1 MDIRHSFFNF
11 HHGQSDERLYIS
23 VAGEVVAA
31 LDYSVYEGQPAIK
44 MIEVRD
50 RRRGY
55 ARALL
60 MRLQSLYPDEEID
73 WGSLTD
79 DGAKLK
85 AGMKFR
91 NVVDPVMKAKN
102 DLLDRVRKKI
112 TKLEQDVTPD
122 NIKQYGELW
131 NRLYDMER
139 RLEDELAFGKIS
151 KSIIVG

>member
-44 MIEVRD
+44 MIEVTD

-85 AGMKFR
+85 AGMKFKT
-91 NVVDPVMKAKN
+91 VVDPVMKAKN

>member
-11 HHGQSDERLYIS
+11 HHGQSDERLYIE
-23 VAGEVVAA
+23 AGGEVVAS
-31 LDYSVYEGQPAIK
+31 LDYSVYQGEPAIK
-44 MIEVRD
+44 MIEVTD
-50 RRRGY
+50 RRQGY

-60 MRLQSLYPDEEID
+60 LRLQSLYPDEEID

-85 AGMKFR
+85 AGLRFKT
-91 NVVDPVMKAKN
+91 VIDPAMEAKN
-102 DLLDRVRKKI
+102 HLLNRVKGKI

-139 RLEDELAFGKIS
+139 RLEDELAFAKIS
-151 KSIIVG
+151 KAIIVG